1 MRSMRQKHSA
11 PGLVLAQ
18 GARFVDLDGPYLLER
33 DREPPLR
40 LEPDGTIGWNG
51 DLWGG

>member
-1 MRSMRQKHSA
+1 MA

-33 DREPPLR
+33 DSSPSLH
-40 LEPDGTIGWNG
+40 LGSDGTMRWNG
-51 DLWGG
+51 ELWGG